1 VVSVWA
7 GWQAK
12 AQGGGG
18 QWERPICGKMEK
30 SIPTLIFWI
39 NKDFRNQI
47 KKFFGVK
54 KDWLKFQKFFKIL

>member
-1 VVSVWA
+1 VSVWA

-18 QWERPICGKMEK
+18 QWARPICGKMKK
-30 SIPTLIFWI
+30 SMPTLIFWI

-47 KKFFGVK
+47 KKFLGVK